1 MPELGK
7 KKVKEAP
14 KEKVN
19 EQQIVS
25 AYSEEGQSRI
35 AIDNRRKR
43 KTIIIWISIYLV
55 LLAAVALIIYFFMR

>member
-14 KEKVN
+14 KQKVS

-35 AIDNRRKR
+35 ASDNRRKR

>member
-35 AIDNRRKR
+35 ASNNRRKR